1 MALFQQSGTATE
13 CSVSSKDIERQ
24 YQQNRTDGMIFKV
37 KGQSYKLDFGG
48 CAQFLILLY
57 FTAPL
62 CPDQL
67 LIIRKETI

>member
-37 KGQSYKLDFGG
+37 KGHSYKLDFGG
-48 CAQFLILLY
+48 CALF
-57 FTAPL
+57 
-62 CPDQL
+62 
-67 LIIRKETI
+67 